1 LPHSLERGFIER
13 RYRSQHAG
21 RFDPSRRVD
30 NRFEM
35 TTPCT
40 RAARASAGY
49 SGIASITFTGALM
62 PE

>member
-30 NRFEM
+30 NRFENDD
-35 TTPCT
+35 PLH
-40 RAARASAGY
+40 ARRPGER
-49 SGIASITFTGALM
+49 GIQRHRLDHFYRRFDA
-62 PE
+62 